1 MSRAAAQNAPL
12 PPEAVLAAVC
22 VVSALRPDDG
32 TTGVTA
38 IDKRPVDGPVRVG
51 RYGVRG
57 DVQADRKHH
66 GGLDKAL
73 YAIDQAEADHWAA
86 ALGQDVP
93 PGHFGENLRIA
104 GLRVDDALLGERWRI
119 GEVEVEVTGPR
130 TPCATFARW
139 VGQDGWVRRYTDR
152 GRPGAY
158 LRVLRTGA
166 VAPGDPVQVLA
177 RPDHPVSVASAFA
190 GCTAQAARA
199 VLAAADGGFDLADYM
214 RGPLEA
220 AAERVAPTG
229 APG

>member
-1 MSRAAAQNAPL
+1 MSGAAEDGAPA
-12 PPEAVLAAVC
+12 AVLAAVC
-22 VVSALRPDDG
+22 VVAALRPDDG

-86 ALGQDVP
+86 ALGRDVP
-93 PGHFGENLRIA
+93 PGGFGENLRIA
-104 GLRVDDALLGERWRI
+104 GLRVDDALLGERWRV

-139 VGQDGWVRRYTDR
+139 VDQDGWVRRYTER

-158 LRVLRTGA
+158 LRVVRPGA
-166 VAPGDPVQVLA
+166 VAAGDRVEVLA
-177 RPDHPVSVASAFA
+177 RPEHSVSVAVAFA
-190 GCTAQAARA
+190 GCPAPAARA
-199 VLAAADGGFDLADYM
+199 VLAAADGGFELADYV

-220 AAERVAPTG
+220 AAGRG
-229 APG
+229 APAEAHG

>member
-1 MSRAAAQNAPL
+1 MSSAAAGGAPVA
-12 PPEAVLAAVC
+12 PAGVLAAVC
-22 VVSALRPDDG
+22 TVAALRPDEG
-32 TTGVTA
+32 TAGVTA

-73 YAIDQAEADHWAA
+73 YAVDQHEADHWAA
-86 ALGQDVP
+86 ELGRDVP
-93 PGHFGENLRIA
+93 PGSFGENLRID

-119 GEVEVEVTGPR
+119 GELEVEVTGPR

-139 VGQDGWVRRYTDR
+139 VGEDRWVLRYTER

-158 LRVLRTGA
+158 LRVVRPGA

-177 RPDHPVSVASAFA
+177 RPGHPVSVAVAFA
-190 GCTAQAARA
+190 GCSAQAA
-199 VLAAADGGFDLADYM
+199 AAALASAEDGFDLADYM

-220 AAERVAPTG
+220 AAGRG
-229 APG
+229 ARAGAQG